1 MLARI
6 LIFEVRHPIHDARDR
21 IMKPEITLMSI
32 PLIFAQVPGL
42 PIPPLP
48 PGFLW
53 LAVTA
58 GGLVFGI
65 SKLIESSK
73 RRSAEDRGETRTTSP
88 NRPSRYESQS
98 EDIEAKLRKLASLRD
113 QNLITEEE
121 YKRKRQEMIA
131 TW

>member
-1 MLARI
+1 
-6 LIFEVRHPIHDARDR
+6 
-21 IMKPEITLMSI
+21 MKPEITLMSI
-32 PLIFAQVPGL
+32 LLIFAQVPGL

-58 GGLVFGI
+58 AGLVFGI

-73 RRSAEDRGETRTTSP
+73 QHSAEDHSETRTTSP
-88 NRPSRYESQS
+88 SRPSRYESRS

>member
-1 MLARI
+1 MDLDPQRLGI
-6 LIFEVRHPIHDARDR
+6 LKFGMQEESRNRRLTVS
-21 IMKPEITLMSI
+21 TL
-32 PLIFAQVPGL
+32 LIFAQIPGL

-65 SKLIESSK
+65 SKLVETSR
-73 RRSAEDRGETRTTSP
+73 RRSAEEHREIQTTSP
-88 NRPSRYESQS
+88 GRSSRYETLS

-121 YKRKRQEMIA
+121 YRQKRQEIIA
-131 TW
+131 RW

>member
-1 MLARI
+1 MQ
-6 LIFEVRHPIHDARDR
+6 DARDK
-21 IMKPEITLMSI
+21 IIKWEITLMSI
-32 PLIFAQVPGL
+32 LLIFAQVPGL

-65 SKLIESSK
+65 SKLIESLK
-73 RRSAEDRGETRTTSP
+73 RRSGEDHSETRTTSP
-88 NRPSRYESQS
+88 RRSSQYETVS
-98 EDIEAKLRKLASLRD
+98 EDIEAKLRKLASLRG

-121 YKRKRQEMIA
+121 YRQKRQEIISK
-131 TW
+131 W

>member
-32 PLIFAQVPGL
+32 LLIFAQVPGL
-42 PIPPLP
+42 PIPPLS
-48 PGFLW
+48 PGIFW

-73 RRSAEDRGETRTTSP
+73 RRSADEHRETLTTSP
-88 NRPSRYESQS
+88 SRSSRYESQS

-121 YKRKRQEMIA
+121 
-131 TW
+131 